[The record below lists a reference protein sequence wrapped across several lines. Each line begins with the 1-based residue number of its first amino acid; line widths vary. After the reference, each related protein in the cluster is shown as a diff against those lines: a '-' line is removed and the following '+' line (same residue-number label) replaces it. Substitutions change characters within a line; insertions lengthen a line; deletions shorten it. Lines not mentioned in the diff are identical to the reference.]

1 MFDNDLVVTHLVGTG
16 SYRLKESLTFR
27 KSNLSITIPAGF
39 VFDGASV
46 PQLFTNLFPKSGAR
60 YDRAACLH
68 DWLYAT
74 QFTTRKRADDLFLEA
89 MKADGVGTITRRT
102 IYRAVRMFGWSAW
115 NKVKKHE
122 ANKLAISLP
131 A

>member
-1 MFDNDLVVTHLVGTG
+1 MFKNDLVVTHLVGTG
-16 SYRLKESLTFR
+16 SYRLKEALIYAGSDLV
-27 KSNLSITIPAGF
+27 IIPDGF
-39 VFDGASV
+39 IFDGASV
-46 PQLFTNLFPKSGAR
+46 PKLFTNLFPKSGAR

-74 QFTTRKRADDLFLEA
+74 QTTTRKEADDLFLEA

-115 NKVKKHE
+115 NKVKKDE
-122 ANKLAISLP
+122 ANKLAVSLP

>member
-1 MFDNDLVVTHLVGTG
+1 MFRNDLVVTHLVGTG
-16 SYRLKESLTFR
+16 SYRLKEALIYVGSDLVV
-27 KSNLSITIPAGF
+27 IPAGF
-39 VFDGASV
+39 IFDGASV
-46 PQLFTNLFPKSGAR
+46 PKLFTNIFPKSGAR

-74 QFTTRKRADDLFLEA
+74 QTTSRKEADDLFLQA
-89 MKADGVGTITRRT
+89 MKADGVNWITRKT

-115 NKVKKHE
+115 RKVNRDE
-122 ANKLAISLP
+122 ADKLVDSLSY

>member
-1 MFDNDLVVTHLVGTG
+1 MVTHLVGTG
-16 SYRLKESLTFR
+16 SYRLKEALIYAGSDLVV
-27 KSNLSITIPAGF
+27 IPAGF

-74 QFTTRKRADDLFLEA
+74 QTTSRKEADDLFLEA
-89 MKADGVGTITRRT
+89 MKADGVNWATRRT

-115 NKVKKHE
+115 NKVKKDE
-122 ANKLAISLP
+122 ANKLAISL
-131 A
+131 AV

>member
-1 MFDNDLVVTHLVGTG
+1 MFKTDLVVTHLVGTG
-16 SYRLKESLTFR
+16 SYRLKEALIYAGSDLVV
-27 KSNLSITIPAGF
+27 IPEGF
-39 VFDGASV
+39 IFDGASV
-46 PQLFTNLFPKSGAR
+46 PQIFTNLFPKSGAR

-74 QFTTRKRADDLFLEA
+74 QTTSRKEADDLFLEA
-89 MKADGVGTITRRT
+89 MKADGVNWATRRT

-122 ANKLAISLP
+122 ANKLVDSL
-131 A
+131 AA